1 MTESM
6 QAYDVIRSNR
16 FSRALPWMTM
26 LLLIPAISLPVWGE
40 SSWMREVVEIACYFL
55 FAMMW
60 NLLAGYGGMVSI
72 GQQAF
77 FGFGGYSMLIL
88 GNEAGVNPFI
98 AIT

>member
-1 MTESM
+1 M

-16 FSRALPWMTM
+16 FSRTLPWLTV
-26 LLLIPAISLPVWGE
+26 LLLIPMSLPVWGE